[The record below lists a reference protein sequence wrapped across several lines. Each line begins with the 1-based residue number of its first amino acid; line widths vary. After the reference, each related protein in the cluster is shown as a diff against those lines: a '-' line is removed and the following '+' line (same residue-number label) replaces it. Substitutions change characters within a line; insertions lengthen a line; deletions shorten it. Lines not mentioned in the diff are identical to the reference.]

1 MSANF
6 RTRMFGG
13 FDREDVVAYIGK
25 ITKENQ
31 AQVEELTSA
40 ANELRQQNDGLIRQL
55 AVLHRQVKSCEDS
68 HRENEVLTQQ
78 VQRLEEENRAAQ
90 EALRQTQARCDELQ
104 VQADEYAKIRDHI
117 ADIEIS
123 AHRRTEEFRAQT
135 IQRIHELVAQQRAW
149 CSENSVRYEKL
160 LQSFGEKLQ
169 AARDVLRKRISPDL
183 RRCSAAWIGWMRN
196 WTSNFLTQKPDACI
210 CRHPVFYWLIWIR
223 SSQSLLSSSPDRRNL
238 VPGIL
243 HSLAQHIV
251 RDLRTRCNGG
261 GLFLKVHMGADPGQ
275 GVQRAL
281 HMGGTVGT
289 HHTLNGQSSVHTGF
303 LLFFSLIYLCCF
315 FFCYRAGR
323 PLPQAQAQ
331 GIGHHTHGAE
341 THGRGSDHGV

>member
-13 FDREDVVAYIGK
+13 FDREDVVAYIEK

-40 ANELRQQNDGLIRQL
+40 ADELRQQNDGLIRQL

-123 AHRRTEEFRAQT
+123 AHRRTEDLGPRPSNAST
-135 IQRIHELVAQQRAW
+135 SW
-149 CSENSVRYEKL
+149 WPSSVP
-160 LQSFGEKLQ
+160 G
-169 AARDVLRKRISPDL
+169 AARTASAMRICCKASVKSSRPPGMCSGKRISPDL

-196 WTSNFLTQKPDACI
+196 WTSNFLT
-210 CRHPVFYWLIWIR
+210 
-223 SSQSLLSSSPDRRNL
+223 
-238 VPGIL
+238 
-243 HSLAQHIV
+243 
-251 RDLRTRCNGG
+251 
-261 GLFLKVHMGADPGQ
+261 LKTGCLYLQA
-275 GVQRAL
+275 
-281 HMGGTVGT
+281 
-289 HHTLNGQSSVHTGF
+289 SGF
-303 LLFFSLIYLCCF
+303 LLAYMDQILSIATFKL
-315 FFCYRAGR
+315 
-323 PLPQAQAQ
+323 
-331 GIGHHTHGAE
+331 T
-341 THGRGSDHGV
+341 GSP

>member
-40 ANELRQQNDGLIRQL
+40 ADELRQQNDGLIRQL
-55 AVLHRQVKSCEDS
+55 AVLHRQVKSCDDS

-78 VQRLEEENRAAQ
+78 VKRLEEENRAAQ

-169 AARDVLRKRISPDL
+169 AARDVLRETDL
-183 RRCSAAWIGWMRN
+183 SGFEEMLCS
-196 WTSNFLTQKPDACI
+196 L
-210 CRHPVFYWLIWIR
+210 
-223 SSQSLLSSSPDRRNL
+223 DRL
-238 VPGIL
+238 DEEL
-243 HSLAQHIV
+243 
-251 RDLRTRCNGG
+251 D
-261 GLFLKVHMGADPGQ
+261 K
-275 GVQRAL
+275 
-281 HMGGTVGT
+281 
-289 HHTLNGQSSVHTGF
+289 
-303 LLFFSLIYLCCF
+303 
-315 FFCYRAGR
+315 
-323 PLPQAQAQ
+323 
-331 GIGHHTHGAE
+331 
-341 THGRGSDHGV
+341 

>member
-25 ITKENQ
+25 ITKEIQ

-40 ANELRQQNDGLIRQL
+40 ADELRRQNDGLIRQL

-135 IQRIHELVAQQRAW
+135 IQRIHGLVVQQRAW
-149 CSENSVRYEKL
+149 CSENSVRYEEL

-169 AARDVLRKRISPDL
+169 AARDVLRETDL
-183 RRCSAAWIGWMRN
+183 SGFEEMLCS
-196 WTSNFLTQKPDACI
+196 L
-210 CRHPVFYWLIWIR
+210 
-223 SSQSLLSSSPDRRNL
+223 DRL
-238 VPGIL
+238 DEEL
-243 HSLAQHIV
+243 
-251 RDLRTRCNGG
+251 D
-261 GLFLKVHMGADPGQ
+261 K
-275 GVQRAL
+275 
-281 HMGGTVGT
+281 
-289 HHTLNGQSSVHTGF
+289 
-303 LLFFSLIYLCCF
+303 
-315 FFCYRAGR
+315 
-323 PLPQAQAQ
+323 
-331 GIGHHTHGAE
+331 
-341 THGRGSDHGV
+341 

>member
-40 ANELRQQNDGLIRQL
+40 ADELRRQNDGLIRQL
-55 AVLHRQVKSCEDS
+55 AVLRQQVKSCEDS

-123 AHRRTEEFRAQT
+123 AHRRTEEFRAQA
-135 IQRIHELVAQQRAW
+135 IQRIHTLVAQQRSW
-149 CSENSVRYEKL
+149 CNENRVRYEEILQRFAEKL
-160 LQSFGEKLQ
+160 ETAKNVVQESDLSGFGE
-169 AARDVLRKRISPDL
+169 
-183 RRCSAAWIGWMRN
+183 M
-196 WTSNFLTQKPDACI
+196 LTALDELDKE
-210 CRHPVFYWLIWIR
+210 L
-223 SSQSLLSSSPDRRNL
+223 DR
-238 VPGIL
+238 
-243 HSLAQHIV
+243 
-251 RDLRTRCNGG
+251 
-261 GLFLKVHMGADPGQ
+261 
-275 GVQRAL
+275 
-281 HMGGTVGT
+281 
-289 HHTLNGQSSVHTGF
+289 
-303 LLFFSLIYLCCF
+303 
-315 FFCYRAGR
+315 
-323 PLPQAQAQ
+323 
-331 GIGHHTHGAE
+331 
-341 THGRGSDHGV
+341 

>member
-40 ANELRQQNDGLIRQL
+40 ADELRRQNDGLIRQL

-135 IQRIHELVAQQRAW
+135 SQRIHELVAQQRAW
-149 CSENSVRYEKL
+149 CSENSVRYDEL

-169 AARDVLRKRISPDL
+169 AARDVLRETDL
-183 RRCSAAWIGWMRN
+183 SGFEEMLCS
-196 WTSNFLTQKPDACI
+196 L
-210 CRHPVFYWLIWIR
+210 
-223 SSQSLLSSSPDRRNL
+223 DRL
-238 VPGIL
+238 DEEL
-243 HSLAQHIV
+243 
-251 RDLRTRCNGG
+251 D
-261 GLFLKVHMGADPGQ
+261 K
-275 GVQRAL
+275 
-281 HMGGTVGT
+281 
-289 HHTLNGQSSVHTGF
+289 
-303 LLFFSLIYLCCF
+303 
-315 FFCYRAGR
+315 
-323 PLPQAQAQ
+323 
-331 GIGHHTHGAE
+331 
-341 THGRGSDHGV
+341 

>member
-40 ANELRQQNDGLIRQL
+40 ADELRRQNDGLIRQL

-78 VQRLEEENRAAQ
+78 VQRLEEEKRAAQ

-149 CSENSVRYEKL
+149 CSENSVRAMRSCCKA
-160 LQSFGEKLQ
+160 SVKSSRPPGMCSG
-169 AARDVLRKRISPDL
+169 KRISPDL
-183 RRCSAAWIGWMRN
+183 RRCSAAWTGWTRN
-196 WTSNFLTQKPDACI
+196 WTSNFL
-210 CRHPVFYWLIWIR
+210 
-223 SSQSLLSSSPDRRNL
+223 
-238 VPGIL
+238 IL
-243 HSLAQHIV
+243 KTGCP
-251 RDLRTRCNGG
+251 RLR
-261 GLFLKVHMGADPGQ
+261 A
-275 GVQRAL
+275 
-281 HMGGTVGT
+281 
-289 HHTLNGQSSVHTGF
+289 SGF
-303 LLFFSLIYLCCF
+303 LLIEWF
-315 FFCYRAGR
+315 
-323 PLPQAQAQ
+323 
-331 GIGHHTHGAE
+331 TWD
-341 THGRGSDHGV
+341 GSTP

>member
-31 AQVEELTSA
+31 AQVEELTS
-40 ANELRQQNDGLIRQL
+40 LIRQL
-55 AVLHRQVKSCEDS
+55 AVLRQQVKSCEDS

-149 CSENSVRYEKL
+149 CSENSVRYEEL

-169 AARDVLRKRISPDL
+169 AARDVLRETDL
-183 RRCSAAWIGWMRN
+183 SGFEEMLCS
-196 WTSNFLTQKPDACI
+196 L
-210 CRHPVFYWLIWIR
+210 
-223 SSQSLLSSSPDRRNL
+223 DRL
-238 VPGIL
+238 DEEL
-243 HSLAQHIV
+243 
-251 RDLRTRCNGG
+251 D
-261 GLFLKVHMGADPGQ
+261 K
-275 GVQRAL
+275 
-281 HMGGTVGT
+281 
-289 HHTLNGQSSVHTGF
+289 
-303 LLFFSLIYLCCF
+303 
-315 FFCYRAGR
+315 
-323 PLPQAQAQ
+323 
-331 GIGHHTHGAE
+331 
-341 THGRGSDHGV
+341 

>member
-40 ANELRQQNDGLIRQL
+40 ADELRRQNDGLIRQL
-55 AVLHRQVKSCEDS
+55 AVLHQQVKSCEDS

-123 AHRRTEEFRAQT
+123 AHRRTEEFRGKA
-135 IQRIHELVAQQRAW
+135 IAELMQLIGQQRQW
-149 CSENSVRYEKL
+149 CAEQRVAYECMVGSILQELRRAEHQVEACNFDSFDRMEGSLRQLENS
-160 LQSFGEKLQ
+160 
-169 AARDVLRKRISPDL
+169 ISK
-183 RRCSAAWIGWMRN
+183 S
-196 WTSNFLTQKPDACI
+196 
-210 CRHPVFYWLIWIR
+210 
-223 SSQSLLSSSPDRRNL
+223 
-238 VPGIL
+238 
-243 HSLAQHIV
+243 
-251 RDLRTRCNGG
+251 
-261 GLFLKVHMGADPGQ
+261 
-275 GVQRAL
+275 
-281 HMGGTVGT
+281 
-289 HHTLNGQSSVHTGF
+289 
-303 LLFFSLIYLCCF
+303 
-315 FFCYRAGR
+315 
-323 PLPQAQAQ
+323 
-331 GIGHHTHGAE
+331 E
-341 THGRGSDHGV
+341 

>member
-40 ANELRQQNDGLIRQL
+40 ADELRRQNDSLMRQL

-135 IQRIHELVAQQRAW
+135 IQRIHGLVAQQRAW
-149 CSENSVRYEKL
+149 CSENSVRYEEL

-169 AARDVLRKRISPDL
+169 AARDVLRETDL
-183 RRCSAAWIGWMRN
+183 SGFEEMLCS
-196 WTSNFLTQKPDACI
+196 L
-210 CRHPVFYWLIWIR
+210 
-223 SSQSLLSSSPDRRNL
+223 DRL
-238 VPGIL
+238 DEEL
-243 HSLAQHIV
+243 
-251 RDLRTRCNGG
+251 D
-261 GLFLKVHMGADPGQ
+261 K
-275 GVQRAL
+275 
-281 HMGGTVGT
+281 
-289 HHTLNGQSSVHTGF
+289 
-303 LLFFSLIYLCCF
+303 
-315 FFCYRAGR
+315 
-323 PLPQAQAQ
+323 
-331 GIGHHTHGAE
+331 
-341 THGRGSDHGV
+341 